1 MPTLEDCFL
10 QFSQLLT
17 REVLG
22 YFMQLFGWAVAF
34 VLIFALVYFAVTLAF
49 GD

>member
-17 REVLG
+17 REAVR
-22 YFMQLFGWAVAF
+22 YFMQLLGWAVAF
-34 VLIFALVYFAVTLAF
+34 VLVFALVYYAVTLAF